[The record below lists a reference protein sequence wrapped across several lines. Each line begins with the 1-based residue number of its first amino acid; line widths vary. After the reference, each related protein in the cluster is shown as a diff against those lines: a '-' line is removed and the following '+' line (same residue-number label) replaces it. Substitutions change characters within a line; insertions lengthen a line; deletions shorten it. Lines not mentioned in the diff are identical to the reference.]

1 MKHTS
6 FSFWF
11 YPFSC
16 SSSSSSTR
24 TLYTHTQKTESHL
37 RIKYVLDCAQA
48 ERILPVFQS
57 AIKHSN
63 RIPLDIFLPCRTRSI
78 IRILTHVHIV
88 HRNIHVCAGFLL
100 ATAFHCLSFFVA
112 VGVVVVPIL
121 VRLRVFV
128 YIGIVLCTLLL
139 SYVYHTK
146 MRNQAKQNKNLSN
159 HTLHFPKRFG
169 TPQSQSQTQTV
180 CIVDYVHIRNITFHN
195 TLYFDTFFFCLGR
208 SFSIEFS
215 QCFQVLMLFR
225 FFFIISF

>member
-78 IRILTHVHIV
+78 IRILTPVHIV
-88 HRNIHVCAGFLL
+88 HRNIYMYAPVSFWLLLFIACHFCYCWCCCRSNSRTFACICVHWNCFVHVVAELRLPYKNAQSSKTKQKPFQSHTSFSETFRN
-100 ATAFHCLSFFVA
+100 ATVA
-112 VGVVVVPIL
+112 VTDTDSMYC
-121 VRLRVFV
+121 RLR
-128 YIGIVLCTLLL
+128 
-139 SYVYHTK
+139 SYKKYNV
-146 MRNQAKQNKNLSN
+146 S
-159 HTLHFPKRFG
+159 
-169 TPQSQSQTQTV
+169 
-180 CIVDYVHIRNITFHN
+180 
-195 TLYFDTFFFCLGR
+195 
-208 SFSIEFS
+208 
-215 QCFQVLMLFR
+215 
-225 FFFIISF
+225 